1 MDYRSRWSAYVLSIE
16 DQKQVSW
23 GKAMGRFSK
32 RLAAGLLAGLM
43 LVSSPVAA
51 EERPPY
57 LDPAQALETRLD
69 DLFARLTLPEK
80 ISLLSTT
87 AAPIE
92 RLKIPAFN
100 GFNQSLHGVVWT
112 RPTTTFPV
120 PIAMAATWNPALVH
134 EASSIIADEARAINN
149 LWPTIAGEDRPSLLG
164 MRVTVTAKGETYGHN
179 GLLYRSPVINL
190 ARDPRWGRIWEGFGE
205 DPWLMSRMTVA
216 YVKGMQGDDP
226 RYLKIGGTLKHFPL
240 NDEERDRSSISVSV
254 SDRVLHEYYLR
265 PFKAGVVEAGVAS
278 VMSSYNAINGVPG
291 AANSAMM
298 IDLLRK
304 DWGFTGIAVPDSGA
318 VENLVRRFGAYP
330 DMVHAAADAIRQG
343 TDLDTGSFAFYAD
356 EALKQGLLSEREV
369 NQALR
374 RIMRVRFRLGE
385 FDPPAMVPY
394 KSISPSIIDSPAH
407 RQVALRVAREAI
419 VLLRNESDLL
429 PLDRGRIN
437 TIAVIGPMAAQI
449 TRGAQYTGISSDF
462 PSNLDGIRRK
472 LGSSAQVIY
481 ARGSG
486 VMETDNAEASLRE
499 AEAAARKADVAIVF
513 AGTNDKIERETLDRT
528 GLTLPPVQGELIRRV
543 RAANPRTVLVLQNG
557 GPISLAATQI
567 EYLTGYTFPGE
578 KSAEAPAILDMFWAG
593 EEGANAVADVLFG
606 DYNPAGRMPYTVYR
620 SDTFLRP
627 MNDRDITKG
636 TTYLYYEGTPE
647 YAFGHGLSY
656 SRFAYD
662 KLAVMPNR
670 LPQGQLVVHAQ
681 VQNVGKRAG
690 DEVVQ
695 VYVRALSSAS
705 VKLPKRQLVGFQR
718 VPLTPG
724 EKRRLSF
731 TVDPK
736 DLAFWDGQA
745 KAWVLE
751 PGRYEVM
758 VGSSS
763 SDTRL
768 RSEFKIV
775 MRGQWSD
782 GSDSPAPTSRQDSGN
797 LSSSIGE

>member
-1 MDYRSRWSAYVLSIE
+1 MR
-16 DQKQVSW
+16 QKGQ
-23 GKAMGRFSK
+23 R
-32 RLAAGLLAGLM
+32 
-43 LVSSPVAA
+43 VAA
-51 EERPPY
+51 ALIASLILVWQPAAAEDLPPY
-57 LDPAQALETRLD
+57 LDPAQPLDARLD
-69 DLFARLTLPEK
+69 DLSARLTLPEK
-80 ISLLSTT
+80 IALLSTT
-87 AAPIE
+87 AAPVE

-120 PIAMAATWNPALVH
+120 PIAMAATWNPALIQ

-149 LWPTIAGEDRPSLLG
+149 LWPTIEGEDRPSLLG
-164 MRVTVTAKGETYGHN
+164 MRMTVTAKGEAYGHN

-226 RYLKIGGTLKHFPL
+226 RYLKIAGTLKHFPL

-330 DMVHAAADAIRQG
+330 DMVHAAADSIRKG
-343 TDLDTGSFAFYAD
+343 TDLDTGSFAFYA
-356 EALKQGLLSEREV
+356 EKALQQGLLAEADIDA
-369 NQALR
+369 ALG

-394 KSISPSIIDSPAH
+394 KRISPSIIDSPAH

-419 VLLRNESDLL
+419 VLLKNEGNLL
-429 PLDRGRIN
+429 PLDRSKLR
-437 TIAVIGPMAAQI
+437 TVAVIGPMAAQI
-449 TRGAQYTGISSDF
+449 TRGAQYTGMSSSF

-472 LGSSAQVIY
+472 LAGSAEIIY

-486 VMETDNAEASLRE
+486 VLETDNPEASLKE
-499 AEAAARKADVAIVF
+499 AEEAARKADVAIVF
-513 AGTNDKIERETLDRT
+513 AGTNDRIERETIDRT
-528 GLTLPPVQGELIRRV
+528 ALSLPPVQGELIRRV

-557 GPISLAATQI
+557 GPISLAPTQI
-567 EYLTGYTFPGE
+567 EYLTGYIFPGE

-593 EEGANAVADVLFG
+593 EEGANAVADVLLG

-620 SDTFLRP
+620 SDTFLQP

-636 TTYLYYEGTPE
+636 TTYLYYDGTPE

-656 SRFAYD
+656 SSFAYD
-662 KLAVMPNR
+662 KL
-670 LPQGQLVVHAQ
+670 VVDLAKPASAPLKVHVQ
-681 VQNVGKRAG
+681 VQNTGKRDG
-690 DEVVQ
+690 DEVAQ
-695 VYVRALSSAS
+695 VYVRALSSGP
-705 VKLPKRQLVGFQR
+705 VKLPRRQLAGFQR
-718 VPLTPG
+718 VPLKAG

-731 TVDPK
+731 AIDPR
-736 DLAFWDGQA
+736 DFAYWDAQS
-745 KAWVLE
+745 KLWVLE
-751 PGRYEVM
+751 AGAYEVM
-758 VGSSS
+758 AGSSS
-763 SDTRL
+763 TDIRL
-768 RSEFKIV
+768 RSRFQV
-775 MRGQWSD
+775 AARAQWSD
-782 GSDSPAPTSRQDSGN
+782 SGEGSAPMQRQ
-797 LSSSIGE
+797 

>member
-1 MDYRSRWSAYVLSIE
+1 MRHKMQRV
-16 DQKQVSW
+16 
-23 GKAMGRFSK
+23 
-32 RLAAGLLAGLM
+32 AAGLIAGLIQ
-43 LVSSPVAA
+43 VWQPAAA
-51 EERPPY
+51 EERLPY
-57 LDPAQALETRLD
+57 LDPAQPLEARLD
-69 DLFARLTLPEK
+69 DLSARLTLPEK
-80 ISLLSTT
+80 IALLSTT
-87 AAPIE
+87 AAPVE
-92 RLKIPAFN
+92 QLKIPAFN

-120 PIAMAATWNPALVH
+120 PIAMAATWNPVLIQ

-149 LWPTIAGEDRPSLLG
+149 LWPTIKGEDRPSLLG
-164 MRVTVTAKGETYGHN
+164 MRVTVTARGETYGHN

-226 RYLKIGGTLKHFPL
+226 RYLKIAGTLKHFPL

-304 DWGFTGIAVPDSGA
+304 DWGFSGIAVPDSGA

-330 DMVHAAADAIRQG
+330 DMVHAAADAIRKG

-356 EALKQGLLSEREV
+356 KALQQGLLAKTDIDS
-369 NQALR
+369 ALR

-385 FDPPAMVPY
+385 FDPPEMVPY
-394 KSISPSIIDSPAH
+394 KRISPSIIDSPAH

-419 VLLRNESDLL
+419 VLLRNEGNLL
-429 PLDRGRIN
+429 PLDRGKLS
-437 TIAVIGPMAAQI
+437 TVAVIGPMAAQI
-449 TRGAQYTGISSDF
+449 TRGAQYTGMSSSF

-472 LGSSAQVIY
+472 LAGTAEVIY

-486 VMETDNAEASLRE
+486 VLESDNPEASLKE
-499 AEAAARKADVAIVF
+499 AEEAARKADVAIVF

-528 GLTLPPVQGELIRRV
+528 ALTLPPVQGELIRRV

-557 GPISLAATQI
+557 GPISLAPTQI
-567 EYLTGYTFPGE
+567 EYLTGYVFPGE

-593 EEGANAVADVLFG
+593 EEGANAVADVLLG

-620 SDTFLRP
+620 SDTFLQP

-636 TTYLYYEGTPE
+636 TTYLYYDGTPE

-656 SRFAYD
+656 SSFAYD
-662 KLAVMPNR
+662 RLVVALAKHSADP
-670 LPQGQLVVHAQ
+670 LLVHAQ
-681 VQNVGKRAG
+681 VQNTGKRDG
-690 DEVVQ
+690 DEVAQ
-695 VYVRALSSAS
+695 VYVRALSSGS
-705 VKLPKRQLVGFQR
+705 VKLPRRQLASFQR
-718 VPLTPG
+718 VPLKVG
-724 EKRRLSF
+724 ERRRLSF
-731 TVDPK
+731 AINLR
-736 DLAFWDGQA
+736 DLAYWDSQS
-745 KAWVLE
+745 KVWVLE
-751 PGRYEVM
+751 TGTYEVM

-763 SDTRL
+763 EDIRL
-768 RSEFKIV
+768 RSQFQV
-775 MRGQWSD
+775 AARVQWSD
-782 GSDSPAPTSRQDSGN
+782 SGEGSAPMLRQ
-797 LSSSIGE
+797 

>member
-1 MDYRSRWSAYVLSIE
+1 MRHKMQRV
-16 DQKQVSW
+16 
-23 GKAMGRFSK
+23 
-32 RLAAGLLAGLM
+32 AAGLIAGLIQIWQPA
-43 LVSSPVAA
+43 VA
-51 EERPPY
+51 EEHLPY
-57 LDPAQALETRLD
+57 LDPAQPLEARLD
-69 DLFARLTLPEK
+69 DLSARLTLPEK
-80 ISLLSTT
+80 IALLSTT
-87 AAPIE
+87 AAAVE
-92 RLKIPAFN
+92 HLKIPAFN

-120 PIAMAATWNPALVH
+120 PIAMAATWNPVLVQ

-149 LWPTIAGEDRPSLLG
+149 LWQTIEGEDRPSLLG
-164 MRVTVTAKGETYGHN
+164 MRVTVTARGETYGHN

-226 RYLKIGGTLKHFPL
+226 RYLKIAGTLKHFPL

-254 SDRVLHEYYLR
+254 SERVLYEYYLR

-291 AANSAMM
+291 AANSTMM

-304 DWGFTGIAVPDSGA
+304 DWGFSGIAVPDSGA

-330 DMVHAAADAIRQG
+330 DMVHAVADAIRKG

-356 EALKQGLLSEREV
+356 KARQQGLLAEADINV
-369 NQALR
+369 ALR

-394 KSISPSIIDSPAH
+394 KRISPSIIDLPAH

-419 VLLRNESDLL
+419 VLLRNEGNLL
-429 PLDRGRIN
+429 PLDRGKLR
-437 TIAVIGPMAAQI
+437 TVAVIGPMAAQI
-449 TRGAQYTGISSDF
+449 TRGAQYTGMSSSF

-472 LGSSAQVIY
+472 LAGTAEVIY

-486 VMETDNAEASLRE
+486 VMETDNPEASLKE
-499 AEAAARKADVAIVF
+499 AEDAARKADVAIVF
-513 AGTNDKIERETLDRT
+513 AGSNDKLERETLDRT
-528 GLTLPPVQGELIRRV
+528 ALTLPPVQGELIRRV

-557 GPISLAATQI
+557 GPISLAPTQI

-593 EEGANAVADVLFG
+593 EEGANAIADVLLG

-636 TTYLYYEGTPE
+636 TTYLYYDGTPE

-656 SRFAYD
+656 SSFTYD
-662 KLAVMPNR
+662 R
-670 LPQGQLVVHAQ
+670 LVVALAKHSADPLLVQAQ
-681 VQNVGKRAG
+681 VQNAGMRDG
-690 DEVVQ
+690 DEVAQ
-695 VYVRALSSAS
+695 VYVRALSSGS
-705 VKLPKRQLVGFQR
+705 VKLPRRQLAAFQR
-718 VPLTPG
+718 VPLKAG
-724 EKRRLSF
+724 ERRRLSF
-731 TVDPK
+731 AINPR
-736 DLAFWDGQA
+736 DLAFWDSQS
-745 KAWVLE
+745 KLWVLE
-751 PGRYEVM
+751 AGTYEVM

-763 SDTRL
+763 ADIRL
-768 RSEFKIV
+768 RSQFQV
-775 MRGQWSD
+775 AARVQWSD
-782 GSDSPAPTSRQDSGN
+782 SSEGSAPMQRQ
-797 LSSSIGE
+797 

>member
-1 MDYRSRWSAYVLSIE
+1 
-16 DQKQVSW
+16 
-23 GKAMGRFSK
+23 MGHGLK
-32 RLAAGLLAGLM
+32 RLTAGLLAALIQAWH
-43 LVSSPVAA
+43 PAAA

-57 LDPAQALETRLD
+57 LDPAQPLEARLD
-69 DLFARLTLPEK
+69 DLSARLTLPEK
-80 ISLLSTT
+80 IALLSTN

-92 RLKIPAFN
+92 RLAIPAFN

-120 PIAMAATWNPALVH
+120 PIAMAATWNPALIQ

-149 LWPTIAGEDRPSLLG
+149 LWPTIEGEERPALLG
-164 MRVTVTAKGETYGHN
+164 MRVTVNAKGEIYGHN

-216 YVKGMQGDDP
+216 YVKGMQGNHP
-226 RYLKIGGTLKHFPL
+226 RYLKIAGTLKHFPL
-240 NDEERDRSSISVSV
+240 NDEERDRSAISVTV

-304 DWGFTGIAVPDSGA
+304 DWGFSGIAVPDSGA
-318 VENLVRRFGAYP
+318 VENLVRRFHAYP
-330 DMVHAAADAIRQG
+330 DMVHAAADAIRKG

-356 EALKQGLLSEREV
+356 KAVQQGLLTEADIDT
-369 NQALR
+369 ALR

-394 KSISPSIIDSPAH
+394 KRISPGVIDSPAH

-419 VLLRNESDLL
+419 VLLRNEGSLL
-429 PLDRGRIN
+429 PLDRSKLR
-437 TIAVIGPMAAQI
+437 TVAVIGPMAAQI
-449 TRGAQYTGISSDF
+449 TRGAQYTGMSSSF
-462 PSNLDGIRRK
+462 PSNLDGIREK
-472 LGSSAQVIY
+472 LAGTAEVIY

-486 VMETDNAEASLRE
+486 VLESDNPEASLKE
-499 AEAAARKADVAIVF
+499 AEEAARKADVAIVF

-528 GLTLPPVQGELIRRV
+528 ALTLPPVQGELIRRV

-557 GPISLAATQI
+557 GPISLAPTQI
-567 EYLTGYTFPGE
+567 EYLTGYIFPGE

-593 EEGANAVADVLFG
+593 EEGAKAVADVLLG
-606 DYNPAGRMPYTVYR
+606 DYNPAGRLPYTVYR
-620 SDTFLRP
+620 SDTFLQP

-656 SRFAYD
+656 SSFAYD
-662 KLAVMPNR
+662 KLKVAA
-670 LPQGQLVVHAQ
+670 GQPPTEPLMVQAQ
-681 VQNVGKRAG
+681 VQNTGKRDG

-695 VYVRALSSAS
+695 VYVRALSPGS
-705 VKLPKRQLVGFQR
+705 VKLPRRQLAGFQR
-718 VPLTPG
+718 VPLKAG
-724 EKRRLSF
+724 ERRPLSF
-731 TVDPK
+731 AIDPR
-736 DLAFWDGQA
+736 DLAHWDA
-745 KAWVLE
+745 SSKAWALE
-751 PGRYEVM
+751 VGTYEVM

-763 SDTRL
+763 SDIRL
-768 RSEFKIV
+768 RSQFRITT
-775 MRGQWSD
+775 RGQWSD
-782 GSDSPAPTSRQDSGN
+782 ARQDTAHVPQD
-797 LSSSIGE
+797 